1 VDATR
6 NLARAAH
13 RPIRHIPLVSEP
25 SLPTI
30 RESADALGIRLARI
44 GAAATT
50 LRGLTADLRAASSRE
65 ALLTLL
71 DGLERDLAFASRE
84 LLLAREAARQQ
95 LDA

>member
-1 VDATR
+1 MTD
-6 NLARAAH
+6 
-13 RPIRHIPLVSEP
+13 P
-25 SLPTI
+25 SLPTV

-50 LRGLTADLRAASSRE
+50 LRSLTADLRASSSRE

-71 DGLERDLAFASRE
+71 DGLERDIAFASSQLMVVRE
-84 LLLAREAARQQ
+84 SARQQ